1 MHGMLL
7 RLLVLVSISFSVC
20 CWSVG
25 NFLNRRGQ
33 IVIFHSNTRNANNT
47 ATIHSHFMGLALE
60 QARKAGRKGE
70 VPIGAV
76 IVEHLQDNDVGD
88 ENGRDET
95 FRVVAQAH
103 NLVETRHDAS
113 AHAELLALQL
123 AGRRLGN
130 WRLLNTTLYTTLE
143 PCPMCLAACQAFR
156 IHTIVYAAPDIK
168 LGAIDSHIRLLDIR
182 HPMHAIGTVVRG
194 IRDQESAELLRDFFR
209 QRRKAAKVAK
219 GNSTQ
224 SRRMIPNLFRKRQ

>member
-1 MHGMLL
+1 MHWMVL
-7 RLLVLVSISFSVC
+7 RLLVLVSISLSVC

-33 IVIFHSNTRNANNT
+33 VVTFHSNTPNANNT
-47 ATIHSHFMGLALE
+47 AKIHSHFMGLALE

-76 IVEHLQDNDVGD
+76 IVERLRDNDVG
-88 ENGRDET
+88 DET

-103 NLVETRHDAS
+103 NLVETRLDAS

-123 AGRRLGN
+123 AGKRLGN
-130 WRLLNTTLYTTLE
+130 WRLLNTTLYTSLE

-182 HPMHAIGTVVRG
+182 HPMHTIGTVVRG

-209 QRRKAAKVAK
+209 QRRKAAKKVAK

>member
-1 MHGMLL
+1 
-7 RLLVLVSISFSVC
+7 
-20 CWSVG
+20 
-25 NFLNRRGQ
+25 
-33 IVIFHSNTRNANNT
+33 
-47 ATIHSHFMGLALE
+47 MGLALE
-60 QARKAGRKGE
+60 QARKAGKKGE

-76 IVEHLQDNDVGD
+76 IVERLQDNNDDVGD
-88 ENGRDET
+88 DESGRDDET

-123 AGRRLGN
+123 AGKRLGN
-130 WRLLNTTLYTTLE
+130 WRLLNTTLYTSLE

-156 IHTIVYAAPDIK
+156 IHTIVYAAPDIQ
-168 LGAIDSHIRLLDIR
+168 LGAIDSHIRLLDIH
-182 HPMHAIGTVVRG
+182 HPMHTIGTVVRG

-209 QRRKAAKVAK
+209 QRRTAAKVAK

-224 SRRMIPNLFRKRQ
+224 SRRLIPNLFRKRQ